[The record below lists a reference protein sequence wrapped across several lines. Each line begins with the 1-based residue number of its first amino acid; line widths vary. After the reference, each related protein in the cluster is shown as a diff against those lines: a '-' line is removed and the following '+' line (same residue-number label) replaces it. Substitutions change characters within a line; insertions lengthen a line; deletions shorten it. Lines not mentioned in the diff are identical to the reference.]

1 MLAQARWLGV
11 LTSAV
16 RAIEEGAVVGGA
28 GGCAVLWT
36 PERGVDDLDLTRGT
50 GVAVVGMASAAG
62 ATDAIARVAS
72 ASVKIVVGSV
82 V

>member
-1 MLAQARWLGV
+1 MFR
-11 LTSAV
+11 
-16 RAIEEGAVVGGA
+16 
-28 GGCAVLWT
+28 T
-36 PERGVDDLDLTRGT
+36 PERGVDDLDLTRGA
-50 GVAVVGMASAAG
+50 GEAVVDLASAAG